1 MSCRQQ
7 DSKLEGHSQ
16 GLQCYFTNN
25 KQPLLHLL
33 WLLLG
38 HGYASLS
45 EQKTSLCW
53 FARAYAKLFGT
64 KFGVA
69 SKCPSVTDGWINRTC
84 CLHAVE
90 YYSAL
95 KRNDILTQAARSLDL
110 AHRWSERSQTQKATQ
125 RVVSF
130 RVNVQKRHIRRQK
143 MSACQRVGGMGGGET
158 GSDSNRYG
166 FL

>member
-7 DSKLEGHSQ
+7 DSRLEGHGQ

-25 KQPLLHLL
+25 KQPLLYLL

-69 SKCPSVTDGWINRTC
+69 SKCPSVTDGWINRMC

-95 KRNDILTQAARSLDL
+95 KRNDILTQAPRRLDL

-130 RVNVQKRHIRRQK
+130 RGNVQKRHIRRQK

>member
-7 DSKLEGHSQ
+7 DSRLEGHCQ

-25 KQPLLHLL
+25 KQPLLYLL

-64 KFGVA
+64 KFRVA
-69 SKCPSVTDGWINRTC
+69 SKCPSVTDGWINRMWY
-84 CLHAVE
+84 LHAVE

-95 KRNDILTQAARSLDL
+95 KRNDILTHAATRLDL
-110 AHRWSERSQTQKATQ
+110 ANRWSEKSQMQKATQ
-125 RVVSF
+125 GMVSF
-130 RVNVQKRHIRRQK
+130 RGNVQKRHIRR
-143 MSACQRVGGMGGGET
+143 
-158 GSDSNRYG
+158 
-166 FL
+166 